1 MAIISII
8 AALDRNRAIGK
19 QGGMPWY
26 LPADLARFKS
36 LTMGHPILMGR
47 KTHASIGKAL
57 PGRRNIVITRD
68 AGYAAPGCEIAG
80 SLEDALRLA
89 GEEEAF
95 VIGGGEIYGQA
106 LPLARKLYLTR
117 IDAAFDADT
126 FFPEFDESAWRIVS
140 REAHAPDEKNSH
152 PFEFVVL
159 ER

>member
-1 MAIISII
+1 MTIISII

-19 QGGMPWY
+19 TGGMPWY

-68 AGYAAPGCEIAG
+68 AVYAAPGCEIAG

-89 GEEEAF
+89 GEGEAF
-95 VIGGGEIYGQA
+95 VIGGGEIYRQA
-106 LPLARKLYLTR
+106 LPFAQRLYLTR

-126 FFPEFDESAWRIVS
+126 FFPEFDEAAWRVTS
-140 REAHAPDEKNSH
+140 REAHAPDEKNRY
-152 PFEFVVL
+152 PFEFVLL